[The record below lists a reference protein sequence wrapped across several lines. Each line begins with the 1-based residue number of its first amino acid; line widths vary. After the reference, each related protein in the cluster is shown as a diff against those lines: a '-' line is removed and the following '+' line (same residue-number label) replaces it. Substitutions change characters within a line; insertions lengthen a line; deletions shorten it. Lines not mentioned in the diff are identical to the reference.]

1 MKEELLKLY
10 SLKNR
15 ELMVYDEYIY
25 GFDKNNKHNR
35 SWRCKIK
42 GCKGRLYTDYED
54 KDVIKTVSHDH
65 DPIPLE
71 VAHIMIINK
80 LRGLI

>member
-1 MKEELLKLY
+1 MKLGLTKVY
-10 SLKNR
+10 SAKNR

-25 GFDKNNKHNR
+25 GFDKNNKFNR

-42 GCKGRLYTDYED
+42 GCKGRLYTDYND
-54 KDVIKTVSHDH
+54 KEVLKVVAHSHDQL
-65 DPIPLE
+65 PLE
-71 VAHIMIINK
+71 VAHMLISNK

>member
-1 MKEELLKLY
+1 MNWELVKLY

-15 ELMVYDEYIY
+15 EFMVYEEYIY
-25 GFDKNNKHNR
+25 GFDKNNKFNR

-42 GCKGRLYTDYED
+42 GCKGRLYTDYDD
-54 KDVIKTVSHDH
+54 KEVIRMVKHSHDKL
-65 DPIPLE
+65 PLE
-71 VAHIMIINK
+71 VAHMMIVNK